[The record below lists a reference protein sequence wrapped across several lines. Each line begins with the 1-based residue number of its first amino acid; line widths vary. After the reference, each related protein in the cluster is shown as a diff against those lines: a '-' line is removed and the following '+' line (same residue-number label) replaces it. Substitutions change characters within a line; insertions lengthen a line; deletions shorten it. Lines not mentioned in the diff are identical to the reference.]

1 MRRPLSLHVWLGF
14 ALALATAF
22 PALAGLGAWAA
33 AGSWQAGREAHRQDQ
48 AVAVLRTAQLDTR
61 AHRDAVLHGL
71 AALGV
76 EAQLGPTGAE
86 PKIADATDR
95 KVADASNPKGAGATK
110 PESAGASDPTGAGAT
125 KPAVTEAM
133 AAKMALAGKPEL
145 LTAAFTQGDPKPRLG
160 RYRQIPVATAR
171 VGGVLWVPRE
181 SAATR
186 WAITLGAG
194 LAALGAALVV
204 VVVLLRRWVLQP
216 LARLAADAERI
227 AGGELD
233 IDPLRTRAREVAQ
246 VGDALHGM
254 ARGLRDALR
263 SSTAAERERRFMV
276 TAIAHDLR
284 TPLFTLR
291 GSLEALE
298 RGVGD
303 AGYLPRA
310 QAKAAHLDRL
320 VSDLFTFSRLEYARE
335 AVAFEEVDVAALARR
350 AAEDAEPIAAAR
362 GCALDVHGVESALCV
377 RGDADAL
384 LRVLTNL
391 LDNAIRHGHRR
402 VVLGAYRENG
412 AVRLEVAD
420 DGPGFAPEDLD
431 HVFEPLFRSDRA
443 RPGRT
448 GGTGLGLAI
457 ARRLARAHGGDVAAE
472 NSPGGGARATLTLP
486 GARP

>member
-1 MRRPLSLHVWLGF
+1 MRRALSLRVWLGV
-14 ALALATAF
+14 ALALVIAV

-33 AGSWQAGREAHRQDQ
+33 AGRWQAGREADRRDQ
-48 AVAVLRTAQLDTR
+48 AVAVLSTAALETPAQR
-61 AHRDAVLHGL
+61 EAVSRRLG
-71 AALGV
+71 ALGV
-76 EAQLGPTGAE
+76 EAQLGPAVAGVKPA
-86 PKIADATDR
+86 IDGADAKDVVDMAA
-95 KVADASNPKGAGATK
+95 KQALATK
-110 PESAGASDPTGAGAT
+110 P
-125 KPAVTEAM
+125 V
-133 AAKMALAGKPEL
+133 L
-145 LTAAFTQGDPKPRLG
+145 LTAAFQQGDPQTRLA
-160 RYRQIPVATAR
+160 RYRQSAIALEQ
-171 VGGVLWVPRE
+171 VGGLLWVPRE
-181 SAATR
+181 SPATR
-186 WAITLGAG
+186 WAIALGAG
-194 LAALGAALVV
+194 LAALGAAVAV
-204 VVVLLRRWVLQP
+204 IVVLLRRWVLRP

-233 IDPLRTRAREVAQ
+233 VEPLPTRAREVAQ

-254 ARGLRDALR
+254 SRGLRDALR
-263 SSTAAERERRFMV
+263 TSTAAEHERRFMV

-303 AGYLPRA
+303 ARYLDRA

-320 VSDLFTFSRLEYARE
+320 VSDLFTFSRLEYARD
-335 AVAFEEVDVAALARR
+335 AIAFEEVDVAALARR

-362 GCALDVHGVESALCV
+362 GCVLQVRGVESGLSV

-391 LDNAIRHGHRR
+391 LDNAIRHGRGR
-402 VVLGAYRENG
+402 VVLGAHRENG

-420 DGPGFAPEDLD
+420 DGPGFAPDDLD

-443 RPGRT
+443 RAPRTT

-457 ARRLARAHGGDVAAE
+457 ARRLARAHGGDIEAA
-472 NSPGGGARATLTLP
+472 NDPGGGARATLTLP
-486 GARP
+486 AAL

>member
-14 ALALATAF
+14 ALALAMAV
-22 PALAGLGAWAA
+22 PALAGLAAWGAT
-33 AGSWQAGREAHRQDQ
+33 GRWQEGREAHRRDQ
-48 AVAVLRTAQLDTR
+48 ALGVLRTAQLDSR
-61 AHRDAVLHGL
+61 AHRDAVLRGL
-71 AALGV
+71 AALRV
-76 EAQLGPTGAE
+76 EAQLGPAGA
-86 PKIADATDR
+86 PTKIADVDR
-95 KVADASNPKGAGATK
+95 KVADAAKQVAGATK
-110 PESAGASDPTGAGAT
+110 PE
-125 KPAVTEAM
+125 VTDAM
-133 AAKMALAGKPEL
+133 AAKLALAGKPEL
-145 LTAAFTQGDPKPRLG
+145 LTAAFTQGDPKPRLD
-160 RYRQIPVATAR
+160 RYRQVPVATAT
-171 VGGVLWVPRE
+171 VGGLLWVPRE
-181 SAATR
+181 SPATR
-186 WAITLGAG
+186 WAVALGAG

-204 VVVLLRRWVLQP
+204 IVVLLRRWVLQP

-233 IDPLRTRAREVAQ
+233 VEPLPTRAREVAQ

-254 ARGLRDALR
+254 ARGLSAALR
-263 SSTAAERERRFMV
+263 TSTAAEHERRFMV

-303 AGYLPRA
+303 ARYLDRA

-320 VSDLFTFSRLEYARE
+320 VGDLFTFSRLEYARE
-335 AVAFEEVDVAALARR
+335 SIAFEEVDVGALARR

-362 GCALDVHGVESALCV
+362 GCVLQVSRMESGLAV

-391 LDNAIRHGHRR
+391 LDNAIRHGRGR
-402 VVLGAYRENG
+402 VILGAQRENG
-412 AVRLEVAD
+412 AVRLEIVD
-420 DGPGFAPEDLD
+420 DGPGFAPDDLD

-443 RPGRT
+443 RGPAT

-457 ARRLARAHGGDVAAE
+457 ARRLARAHGGDIEAA
-472 NSPGGGARATLTLP
+472 NDPAGGARATLTLP
-486 GARP
+486 AALP

>member
-1 MRRPLSLHVWLGF
+1 MRRRLSLHVWLAV
-14 ALALATAF
+14 ALALVIAV
-22 PALAGLGAWAA
+22 PALAGLAAWAT
-33 AGSWQAGREAHRQDQ
+33 AGRWQAGREAHRRDQ
-48 AVAVLRTAQLDTR
+48 AVAVLRAATLDGPAQR
-61 AHRDAVLHGL
+61 EAVSRRL

-76 EAQLGPTGAE
+76 EAELGPTVFDAKPAIDGADGKVAADMSA
-86 PKIADATDR
+86 KIAQ
-95 KVADASNPKGAGATK
+95 ASK
-110 PESAGASDPTGAGAT
+110 P
-125 KPAVTEAM
+125 V
-133 AAKMALAGKPEL
+133 LW
-145 LTAAFTQGDPKPRLG
+145 TAAFEQGDVKPRLE
-160 RYRQIPVATAR
+160 RYRQSTVALPQIA
-171 VGGVLWVPRE
+171 GQLWVPRE

-186 WAITLGAG
+186 WAITLGVG

-204 VVVLLRRWVLQP
+204 IVVLLRRWVLQP

-233 IDPLRTRAREVAQ
+233 VEPLPTRAREVAQ

-263 SSTAAERERRFMV
+263 SSAAAEHERRFMV

-303 AGYLPRA
+303 AGYLDRA

-320 VSDLFTFSRLEYARE
+320 VSDLFTFSRLEYARD
-335 AVAFEEVDVAALARR
+335 ALACNEVDVGALARR

-362 GCALDVHGVESALCV
+362 GCVLQVRGVENGLSV

-391 LDNAIRHGHRR
+391 LDNAIRHGRGR
-402 VVLGAYRENG
+402 VVLGACRENG

-443 RPGRT
+443 RAPRT

-457 ARRLARAHGGDVAAE
+457 ARRLARAHGGDVQAA
-472 NSPGGGARATLTLP
+472 NDPGGGARATLTLP
-486 GARP
+486 AARP